1 MVNSEH
7 MENQLRTENRQVTTM
22 FGVIFLFILG
32 HLLRVVLNV
41 SELAHEVYNYKNE
54 NCVSKPLFW
63 ENVIISWML
72 KANFCITFPLYFP
85 FRCLSLSV
93 LLWWQ
98 FRHPEIFLFM
108 WQPMILFENYSARNI
123 SNANQCKGLQTS
135 MDQSTLHRLALHAC
149 ERAVNPTI
157 SNWFLYKFRVPEKI
171 LLVRIVELSNLNAV

>member
-72 KANFCITFPLYFP
+72 KANFCIAFWLSFH
-85 FRCLSLSV
+85 FRCLFLSHI
-93 LLWWQ
+93 LWWQ

-108 WQPMILFENYSARNI
+108 WQPMILFDDYSARNM
-123 SNANQCKGLQTS
+123 SNANQCKGPQTLMVQLTLPWLVLLPDNKLFPCKLWMQQKILPTTG
-135 MDQSTLHRLALHAC
+135 MD
-149 ERAVNPTI
+149 I
-157 SNWFLYKFRVPEKI
+157 SNLLLIMLFRVW
-171 LLVRIVELSNLNAV
+171 

>member
-22 FGVIFLFILG
+22 FGVVFLFILG
-32 HLLRVVLNV
+32 HFLRLVLNI
-41 SELAHEVYNYKNE
+41 SELAREVHNYNDN
-54 NCVSKPLFW
+54 NCFSKPLFW

-72 KANFCITFPLYFP
+72 KANFCIAFWLSFH
-85 FRCLSLSV
+85 FRCLFLSHI
-93 LLWWQ
+93 LWWQ

-108 WQPMILFENYSARNI
+108 WQPMILFEDYFARNI

-157 SNWFLYKFRVPEKI
+157 SNWFLYKFRV
-171 LLVRIVELSNLNAV
+171 

>member
-7 MENQLRTENRQVTTM
+7 MENQLKTENRQVTTM

-72 KANFCITFPLYFP
+72 KANFCITFPLYFH
-85 FRCLSLSV
+85 FRCLFLSHM
-93 LLWWQ
+93 LWWQ
-98 FRHPEIFLFM
+98 FRHLEIFRFM
-108 WQPMILFENYSARNI
+108 WHSTICSEAYISRNI
-123 SNANQCKGLQTS
+123 SNANECKYIQTS
-135 MDQSTLHRLALHAC
+135 MDQ
-149 ERAVNPTI
+149 P
-157 SNWFLYKFRVPEKI
+157 
-171 LLVRIVELSNLNAV
+171 

>member
-1 MVNSEH
+1 MVNNEH

-32 HLLRVVLNV
+32 HFLRVVLNV
-41 SELAHEVYNYKNE
+41 SELAREVSNYNNE
-54 NCVSKPLFW
+54 ENATEEDSEKKSNDNCFSKLFFW
-63 ENVIISWML
+63 EIVIISCML

-85 FRCLSLSV
+85 FRCLFLSL

-123 SNANQCKGLQTS
+123 SNANQCKGLQTP

-149 ERAVNPTI
+149 ERAMNPTI
-157 SNWFLYKFRVPEKI
+157 SNWFLCRPWM
-171 LLVRIVELSNLNAV
+171 